1 MSFMMTIEK
10 EDRVSSELLVG
21 GKPFLGQA
29 QARKLLSRSLASGRL
44 AHAYLFQG
52 PEGIGKQLFARGLTA
67 AVNCAAGKGL
77 AACGICSGCRKFAS
91 GTHPDFLLVS
101 PEKGA
106 IKIDQVREL
115 IKKLSYAPYEA
126 GMRVVLLEDVH
137 TMRREAANSLLKTL
151 EEPPEDN
158 LLILT
163 ADSART
169 ILPTISSRCQA
180 IPFYPLTLEQTV
192 EVIVRENKELD
203 RETAML
209 LARLAE
215 GSPGRALLLHRK
227 DLVNFGMR
235 VVELIADPAK
245 GGGQH
250 VGLFLQTAE
259 AMAGLKEDLSSLFGL
274 LRLWLRDGLFSASC
288 QEVTTSIMKTR
299 KDWNSEQYFAKLQAI
314 EQAEKELNR
323 NCNRTLV
330 CEVLL
335 FQLQA

>member
-1 MSFMMTIEK
+1 MMTISKEK
-10 EDRVSSELLVG
+10 IEEDELLIG
-21 GKPFLGQA
+21 GKVFLGHK
-29 QARKLLSRSLASGRL
+29 QARNLLTRGLSSNRL
-44 AHAYLFQG
+44 AHAYMFRG
-52 PEGIGKQLFARGLTA
+52 PEGVGKQLFARGLTA
-67 AVNCAAGKGL
+67 AVNCAAAQGI

-126 GMRVVLLEDVH
+126 GMRVVLIEDVH

-163 ADSART
+163 ADSSRSV
-169 ILPTISSRCQA
+169 LPTISSRCQT
-180 IPFYPLTLEQTV
+180 IPFYPLTLEETV
-192 EVIVRENKELD
+192 SVILRENRELD
-203 RETAML
+203 RETAII

-215 GSPGRALLLHRK
+215 GSPGKALLLHRK
-227 DLVNFGMR
+227 DLVTFGKQ
-235 VVELIADPAK
+235 VVDLISAPGK
-245 GGGQH
+245 SGGQY

-259 AMAGLKEDLSSLFGL
+259 SMAGLKEDLVSLFGL
-274 LRLWLRDGLFSASC
+274 LRLWIRDCLSVHYG
-288 QEVTTSIMKTR
+288 QEETASIMGTR
-299 KDWNSEQYFAKLQAI
+299 KDWSSEQYFAKLQAI
-314 EQAEKELNR
+314 DQAEKELTR

-335 FQLQA
+335 FQLQE

>member
-1 MSFMMTIEK
+1 MTTGEK
-10 EDRVSSELLVG
+10 EDRALSELLIG
-21 GKPFLGQA
+21 GKPFLGQK
-29 QARKLLSRSLASGRL
+29 QARNLLTRSLSSNRL
-44 AHAYLFQG
+44 AHAYLFRG
-52 PEGIGKQLFARGLTA
+52 PEGVGKQLFARGLTA

-77 AACGICSGCRKFAS
+77 AACGICSGCRKFSSA
-91 GTHPDFLLVS
+91 GHPDFLLVS

-106 IKIDQVREL
+106 IKINQVREL
-115 IKKLSYAPYEA
+115 IKKLSYSPYEA
-126 GMRVVLLEDVH
+126 CMRVVLIEDVH

-163 ADSART
+163 ADSSRS
-169 ILPTISSRCQA
+169 ILPTISSRCQT
-180 IPFYPLTLEQTV
+180 IPFYQLTLEETV
-192 EVIVRENKELD
+192 EILLRENSGVE

-215 GSPGRALLLHRK
+215 GSPGRALLLHKK
-227 DLVNFGMR
+227 DLVSFGTR
-235 VVELIADPAK
+235 VVDLISDPGK

-250 VGLFLQTAE
+250 VGIFLQMAE
-259 AMAGLKEDLSSLFGL
+259 AMAGLKEDLGYLFGL
-274 LRLWLRDGLFSASC
+274 LRLWIRDGLFSHSC
-288 QEVTTSIMKTR
+288 QEVTTSTMGTR

-314 EQAEKELNR
+314 DRAEKELNR